1 MQNDTYPMEKK
12 PLNNPDIKLSVPSVA
27 GKPPFLYHS
36 TEVKKKEV
44 KKLFLSYQFTTIY
57 YHYFTIFM
65 FSKFD
70 LFMNLDTGVGT

>member
-36 TEVKKKEV
+36 TEVKKK
-44 KKLFLSYQFTTIY
+44 KSRNCF
-57 YHYFTIFM
+57 
-65 FSKFD
+65 
-70 LFMNLDTGVGT
+70 

>member
-44 KKLFLSYQFTTIY
+44 KKLFLSLI
-57 YHYFTIFM
+57 HI
-65 FSKFD
+65 
-70 LFMNLDTGVGT
+70 

>member
-36 TEVKKKEV
+36 TEVKKKRSQETV
-44 KKLFLSYQFTTIY
+44 FKLSIY
-57 YHYFTIFM
+57 YYLL
-65 FSKFD
+65 S
-70 LFMNLDTGVGT
+70 LFHNFYVFKI